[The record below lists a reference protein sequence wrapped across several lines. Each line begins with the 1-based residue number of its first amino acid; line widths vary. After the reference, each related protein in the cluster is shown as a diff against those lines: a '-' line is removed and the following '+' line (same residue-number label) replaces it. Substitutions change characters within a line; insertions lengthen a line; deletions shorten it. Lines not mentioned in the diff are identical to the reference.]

1 MDLFEQIGMEFPCR
15 KNAFMGFPVF
25 IAFISAVLFGQVFIS
40 VFSSAFELDNRYCM
54 LIFRGCLA
62 AYSLYIVL
70 NSLRTSQKLSSNIF
84 VFSLL
89 SFWAYYFSRLLWDF
103 WIVGINLKIPLW
115 EFFAWGLGSCLLP
128 ALAGFILSKQRFHQD
143 TAFIF
148 SWIGLLLLGIASVG
162 FFANGDHESSRFAL
176 QNLNPINASH
186 AFFALSLFGFS
197 SLLWSARNAF
207 SQLLSLLA
215 LTFGFTMGI
224 YAGSRG
230 AFLSFL
236 IAIFIIFFLFAKECQ
251 AKKKIVMPS
260 FLALLSFIIS
270 VIVFNAGFSF
280 RLLRSGIDQNS
291 SMRLFAI
298 RESFDNFWLHPWAG
312 SGFELHNNLEG
323 SSFQLFNGAVIW
335 YPHNFIAEAMG
346 LGGIILIIS
355 FLACL
360 WFAFNASLSVAK
372 DRNSESWRLAL
383 LIQGLGFCMF
393 SGHLSNVPMFWVC
406 LGIAASSSEVFLDKS
421 SSDA

>member
-1 MDLFEQIGMEFPCR
+1 MQFLCR
-15 KNAFMGFPVF
+15 KNMFMGFPAF
-25 IAFISAVLFGQVFIS
+25 IAFVSAVLFGQVFTS
-40 VFSSAFELDNRYCM
+40 VLSSAFGLDNRYCM

-62 AYSLYIVL
+62 AYSSYIVL
-70 NSLRTSQKLSSNIF
+70 NTLRTSKKLFSNIF

-103 WIVGINLKIPLW
+103 WINGIILKLPLW

-128 ALAGFILSKQRFHQD
+128 ALAGFILSRQRFHQT

-148 SWIGLLLLGIASVG
+148 SWIGLLLLAIAAVG
-162 FFANGDHESSRFAL
+162 FFAGEGFESSRFAL
-176 QNLNPINASH
+176 ENLNPINASH

-207 SQLLSLLA
+207 SRLLSLLA
-215 LTFGFTMGI
+215 LTFGFTTGI

-236 IAIFIIFFLFAKECQ
+236 IAMLVLFCLFANDCQ
-251 AKKKIVMPS
+251 PKNKIVMPT
-260 FLALLSFIIS
+260 FLALVSLIVS

-298 RESFDNFWLHPWAG
+298 RESIDNFWLHPWAG
-312 SGFELHNNLEG
+312 AGFELHNNLE
-323 SSFQLFNGAVIW
+323 SLSFQLFNGAVIW
-335 YPHNFIAEAMG
+335 YPHNFIAEAIG
-346 LGGIILIIS
+346 LGGIILIVPL
-355 FLACL
+355 LACL
-360 WFAFNASLSVAK
+360 WFAFNASLGVAK
-372 DRNSESWRLAL
+372 DKKSESWRLAL

-406 LGIAASSSEVFLDKS
+406 LGIGASSSEVFLDKS
-421 SSDA
+421 KSNA